1 MQPSTCPNHWR
12 AVLVLARAAPAS
24 ECAICGPPG
33 CWVQLTAARSNLA
46 LTIFQLQSLEGGFC
60 SGILHPLSQ
69 RPLALN
75 STPGF
80 CRLRSF
86 PGTTLFFGTTTTF
99 ITTSRS
105 APQEKHKRLHK
116 NLIALLVVHLISL
129 WKSTTA
135 DRGVVR
141 NKPQS
146 SKIPRF
152 GPACRL
158 LSHSIYARACG

>member
-1 MQPSTCPNHWR
+1 MSSFQFAAVAVTSPGTLTGTQIPDCYSLQYVKVHSNLLLAECSHRPAPTTGVL
-12 AVLVLARAAPAS
+12 VLVLARAAPAS

-46 LTIFQLQSLEGGFC
+46 PIIFQLQSLEGGFC

-75 STPGF
+75 STPAF

-86 PGTTLFFGTTTTF
+86 PGTTTFFGTTTTL

-116 NLIALLVVHLISL
+116 TS
-129 WKSTTA
+129 
-135 DRGVVR
+135 
-141 NKPQS
+141 
-146 SKIPRF
+146 
-152 GPACRL
+152 
-158 LSHSIYARACG
+158 